1 MRSLI
6 IQFNFKF
13 LPKISFSFLKYI
25 QQKGKPKI
33 PISDLLK
40 GFLKIHSAK
49 YLTVVEPTVTLLFI
63 FRLSS
68 IHLEPDYEEPEKP
81 SKWIYNKKKQ
91 KLSFKTFNWYHLV
104 IILSNKWNWSSRYPC
119 RAYFF
124 FRILYYTQSWHL
136 IVGKKSA

>member
-81 SKWIYNKKKQ
+81 SKWIYNKKNKNFHL
-91 KLSFKTFNWYHLV
+91 KHSIGITSWLSFRT
-104 IILSNKWNWSSRYPC
+104 KWSLRYPC
-119 RAYFF
+119 RVYFF